1 VTPKEVLALIR
12 EKEVRAVDL
21 RFMDFPGLWQHFTIP
36 ADALE
41 ESVFE
46 EGVGF
51 DGSSIRGW
59 MAINESDM
67 LVIPVP
73 ETAFID
79 PFTKEKTLTM
89 VCNIQD
95 PLTREDYTRDPR
107 NVARKAV
114 NYMKSTGLA
123 DTAYFGPELEFFV
136 FDSIRYDQTQNS
148 GYYYIDSI
156 EGAWN
161 TGREQEPD
169 ATGEKRPNLGYK
181 LRYKEGYFPVPPSD
195 ALHDIRSEM
204 MLTMIECG
212 LKIEA
217 QHHEVATGGQGEIDM
232 RFAPLVEM
240 ADNVL
245 KYKYIIKNVARK
257 YGKTATFMPKPLFMD
272 NGSGMHVHSSLW
284 KNGVNLYAGSGYAG
298 LSEMAMY
305 AIGGLLRHAPALCAI
320 TNPTTNSYKRLVPGY
335 EAPVNLAYSRRN
347 RSASIRIPVYSPSP
361 KAKRLEFRCPDGSS
375 NPYLAFAA
383 MLMAMIDGIK
393 HKMKPG
399 EPLDKDI
406 YDLEPEELAKVPKA
420 PGSLDEALNHLER
433 DHEFLLQGDVFT
445 RDVISTWIWYKRE
458 KEVDAIRLRPHPYE
472 FALYYDI

>member
-12 EKEVRAVDL
+12 QKEVKAVDL

-36 ADALE
+36 ADALDE
-41 ESVFE
+41 AVFE
-46 EGVGF
+46 EGLGF

-59 MAINESDM
+59 QAINESDM
-67 LVIPVP
+67 LVMPQA

-79 PFTKEKTLTM
+79 PFCKDTTLTM

-95 PLTREDYTRDPR
+95 PLTKEDYSRDPR

-114 NYMKSTGLA
+114 NYMKSTGIA

-136 FDSIRYDQTQNS
+136 FDAVRYDQTPNS
-148 GYYYIDSI
+148 GYYFLDSI

-161 TGREQEPD
+161 TGREKDPNG
-169 ATGEKRPNLGYK
+169 AGGEGANLGYK

-195 ALHDIRSEM
+195 ALHDLRSEM
-204 MLTMIECG
+204 MLTMIACG

-232 RFAPLVEM
+232 KFAPLVDM

-245 KYKYIIKNVARK
+245 KYKYIIKNVAKK
-257 YGKTATFMPKPLFMD
+257 YGKTATFMPKPLFQD

-284 KNGVNLYAGSGYAG
+284 KNGQNLYAGSGYAG
-298 LSEMAMY
+298 LSEMGLY

-347 RSASIRIPVYSPSP
+347 RSAAVRIPVYSPSP

-375 NPYLAFAA
+375 NPYLAFSA
-383 MLMAMIDGIK
+383 MLMAMLDGIK
-393 HKMKPG
+393 NKIKPG

-420 PGSLDEALNHLER
+420 PGSLDEALSHLER

-445 RDVISTWIWYKRE
+445 QDVISTWIWYKRE